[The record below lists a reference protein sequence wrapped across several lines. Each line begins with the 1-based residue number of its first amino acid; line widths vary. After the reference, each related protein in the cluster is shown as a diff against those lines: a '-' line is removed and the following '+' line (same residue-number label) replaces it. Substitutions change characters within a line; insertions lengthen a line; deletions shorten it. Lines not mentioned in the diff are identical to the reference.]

1 VRIRHI
7 LSHTSG
13 YEDYAPQDYT
23 IPAWTKPTTAQQVV
37 HEWAT
42 KPLDFA
48 PGSEYQYSNTNFNI
62 AGLIIEK
69 VSGEPFWQFL
79 STRVLKPLGI
89 ARTIDLDTEY
99 SQAEPIGYMRNA
111 LGPLRPARVEAPGWY
126 FADGEMAMPVGDL
139 LTWDVSL
146 MNESFLAPASYRAME
161 TDTRLTNGLTAG
173 YGLGVS
179 VSRRNGHRSVSHSGE
194 VGGFVAANLVFPDDK
209 IAVAVLTNQEASSA
223 AGAIARQIA
232 DTLFTESARATRI
245 GGDPSAAQAQA
256 RQIVSGLQHGTIDR
270 SLFTAD
276 GNFYFDA
283 TAIADFKNSLGP
295 LGGVKAVTQTS
306 ASLRG
311 GMTFRAFDVT
321 FTNGTTLELTTYT
334 TADGKLEQFLMEV
347 RG

>member
-1 VRIRHI
+1 
-7 LSHTSG
+7 
-13 YEDYAPQDYT
+13 
-23 IPAWTKPTTAQQVV
+23 
-37 HEWAT
+37 
-42 KPLDFA
+42 
-48 PGSEYQYSNTNFNI
+48 
-62 AGLIIEK
+62 
-69 VSGEPFWQFL
+69 
-79 STRVLKPLGI
+79 
-89 ARTIDLDTEY
+89 
-99 SQAEPIGYMRNA
+99 MRNA

-139 LTWDVSL
+139 LAWDVSL
-146 MNESFLAPASYRAME
+146 MNESLLAPASYRAME

-179 VSRRNGHRSVSHSGE
+179 LSRRNGHRSVSHGGE

-223 AGAIARQIA
+223 ASAIAREIA
-232 DTLFTESARATRI
+232 DALFAESARASRI
-245 GGDPSAAQAQA
+245 GGDPSAAQALA
-256 RQIVSGLQHGTIDR
+256 RQIITGLQHGTIDR

-295 LGGVKAVTQTS
+295 LGEVTSVTQTS

-311 GMTFRAFDVT
+311 GMTFRAFDIV

-334 TADGKLEQFLMEV
+334 TSDGKLEQFLMAV